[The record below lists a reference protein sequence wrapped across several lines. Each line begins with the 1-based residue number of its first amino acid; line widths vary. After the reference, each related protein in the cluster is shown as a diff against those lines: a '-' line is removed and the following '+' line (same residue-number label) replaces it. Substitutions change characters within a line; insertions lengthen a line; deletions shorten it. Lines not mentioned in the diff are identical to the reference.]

1 MRKKRAITLLEI
13 MIVILLIGLIG
24 GVVSYN
30 LKGTLD
36 KGKAFASKEGA
47 QKLED
52 ILNLEIQQGTNTSEE
67 LTQDKSNERDIVK
80 ACVLNSGLI
89 SNHQIKKF
97 LRDGWGEFY
106 SIRKS
111 LGGQVSV
118 SSYGYEEYKKTHHT
132 GDDDKKSVPANN

>member
-47 QKLED
+47 RKLED
-52 ILNLEIQQGTNTSEE
+52 ILNLEIQEGTRTSQEI
-67 LTQDKSNERDIVK
+67 TQDKSEDRNVVK
-80 ACVLNSGLI
+80 ACILNSGLI
-89 SNHQIKKF
+89 SSQQVKKF
-97 LRDGWGEFY
+97 LKDGWGEFY
-106 SIRKS
+106 SIRKAK
-111 LGGQVSV
+111 GGQVSV
-118 SSYGYEEYKKTHHT
+118 SSHKYEEYKKTHHT
-132 GDDDKKSVPANN
+132 DDSNDPPVELEE